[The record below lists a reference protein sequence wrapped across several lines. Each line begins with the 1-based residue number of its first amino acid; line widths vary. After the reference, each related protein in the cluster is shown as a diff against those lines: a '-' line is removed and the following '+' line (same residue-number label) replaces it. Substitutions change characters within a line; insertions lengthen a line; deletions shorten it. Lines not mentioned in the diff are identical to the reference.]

1 MSALALFQYETNEI
15 RTVDLPHLGRY
26 AVAADICRVLDIKD
40 VSDAVGRLD
49 KADRASTPIRSG
61 AQNRNMWVV
70 SENGATDLVLDSRKP
85 EARAFRR
92 FLTHEVWP
100 SIRATG
106 SYTTAPAL
114 TPAEKMAQGLLAA
127 QELLA
132 AKDAQI
138 AELEPKAEVAD
149 RFLEAEGDYAVADAA
164 KVLSRAGIKT
174 GQNRL
179 FADLENRGWVYR
191 HKADGKWRIYQSAV
205 DAGWMLPLPQS
216 HYHPKTGVL
225 VLDPPQPRVTAKGLQ
240 RILADYGEGEQLS
253 IGGAA

>member
-1 MSALALFQYETNEI
+1 MSAIFQYETAEI
-15 RTVDLPHLGRY
+15 RTVDLPGLGRY
-26 AVAADICRVLDIKD
+26 AVAADICKVLDIKD

-100 SIRATG
+100 SIRDTG
-106 SYTTAPAL
+106 SYSTAPAL
-114 TPAEKMAQGLLAA
+114 TDDELIHRALTLSAARVAALTEKV
-127 QELLA
+127 
-132 AKDAQI
+132 
-138 AELEPKAEVAD
+138 AELEPKAVVAD
-149 RFLEAEGDYAVADAA
+149 KFLDAEGDYAVADAA

-179 FADLENRGWVYR
+179 FADLEHRGWVYR

-225 VLDPPQPRVTAKGLQ
+225 VLDPPRPRVTAKGLQ
-240 RILADYGEGEQLS
+240 RILADYGQGEQLA